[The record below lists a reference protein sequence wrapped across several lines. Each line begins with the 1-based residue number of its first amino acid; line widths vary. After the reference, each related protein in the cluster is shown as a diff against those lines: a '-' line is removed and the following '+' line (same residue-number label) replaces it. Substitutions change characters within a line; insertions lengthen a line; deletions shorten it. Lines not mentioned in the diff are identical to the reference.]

1 MILMPMMTGCK
12 YNNNNKKKNI
22 FNLLPYKV
30 DVQGTKDKQYKG

>member
-30 DVQGTKDKQYKG
+30 AVQGTKDKQYKG

>member
-12 YNNNNKKKNI
+12 YNNKKKKNI

-30 DVQGTKDKQYKG
+30 AVQGTKDKQYKG